1 MMRDIK
7 SRADPSLTSR
17 TAASDPVATSVSRTA
32 ASAPKISSEAGY
44 SELSQQEID
53 RNIFLKKEIRFLF
66 FLKQKHMLYIFM
78 EKNFLFATKI
88 VVRNFDIPN
97 YGPENTQ
104 IFFKIVLFTKT

>member
-7 SRADPSLTSR
+7 STADPSLTSR

-53 RNIFLKKEIRFLF
+53 RNIFLKKEISFFLF

-78 EKNFLFATKI
+78 EKFSFLRQK
-88 VVRNFDIPN
+88 
-97 YGPENTQ
+97 
-104 IFFKIVLFTKT
+104 